1 LVTLIEDGATLQLGI
16 GAIPHATL
24 QALADRFDLVE
35 RGVISG
41 VRKSIDRGKIL
52 ASFVI
57 GSRRLLDFIDDN
69 PIVELRSSDYTNNTQ
84 LIRQFERMD
93 EPPIKLG
100 RGKQETDKGGK
111 AARRHCPDTAAL
123 AHNHAPCAFCP

>member
-1 LVTLIEDGATLQLGI
+1 
-16 GAIPHATL
+16 
-24 QALADRFDLVE
+24 
-35 RGVISG
+35 
-41 VRKSIDRGKIL
+41 
-52 ASFVI
+52 VI

>member
-1 LVTLIEDGATLQLGI
+1 M
-16 GAIPHATL
+16 
-24 QALADRFDLVE
+24 
-35 RGVISG
+35 
-41 VRKSIDRGKIL
+41 
-52 ASFVI
+52 I

-69 PIVELRSSDYTNNTQ
+69 LIVELRSSDYTNNTQ

-111 AARRHCPDTAAL
+111 KAL
-123 AHNHAPCAFCP
+123 S